1 MVTQDCRRGKR
12 YNNMAWID
20 VKMAYESVD
29 HEWLVE
35 MKDVHRFPS
44 WFCRVVKCLCKGWS
58 TRVVAKIRR
67 GHDVSEVIQFNRGLP
82 QGDALFPRL
91 FTLCINPV
99 SLKLNAA
106 EGYLSRPV
114 STSVTNL
121 LYIDVP

>member
-1 MVTQDCRRGKR
+1 M
-12 YNNMAWID
+12 
-20 VKMAYESVD
+20 
-29 HEWLVE
+29 
-35 MKDVHRFPS
+35 
-44 WFCRVVKCLCKGWS
+44 
-58 TRVVAKIRR
+58 VAKIRR

-82 QGDALFPRL
+82 QGDALFPRP